1 MTRKVGILQKFN
13 TLHKELSLLVG
24 FILAVAVTSFRLGMY
39 YENIK
44 KEREI
49 TEMRNGHTKELLEQK
64 EKYMEKYFELR
75 EKNIEIINEYGYGKE
90 K

>member
-64 EKYMEKYFELR
+64 EKYFELR